1 VEAERTVSPRY
12 DPEIAARASLLEVI
26 EQHPTRLTVDE
37 LALRITAYP
46 DDRRAVETARE
57 AVRELRRE
65 CLVRYRS
72 DDQLVEPTQ
81 AALRA
86 YELLTA

>member
-1 VEAERTVSPRY
+1 MTVDGGRPAKY
-12 DPEIAARASLLEVI
+12 DPEVAAHAILLEVI

-46 DDRRAVETARE
+46 DDRRAVETARQ

-65 CLVRYRS
+65 CLVRYRN

-86 YELLTA
+86 YDLLTA